1 MRQPKY
7 AHAASTRRIAGPKIH
22 NRAGCDGRDSA
33 RSDWIAKRMAAPAA
47 RATAG
52 RAVSG
57 KGAIAVTA
65 ITPWTTSSK
74 APDTAANAMRFNA
87 TLRSQTNVELKLVET
102 PRFSGEVV
110 A

>member
-7 AHAASTRRIAGPKIH
+7 AHAEGRRKIADQKIH
-22 NRAGCDGRDSA
+22 GRAGCDGRDSA

-102 PRFSGEVV
+102 PGLRGGVV
-110 A
+110 P